1 MSRKEGARLDLGHT
15 IQSFKRTRSSHQEI
29 GGFQAFILDVQRRSA
44 AHQKRRGE
52 ISGGSDLKEDPLRR
66 QGRLAGPPPAKHYS
80 KLPRGICTPR
90 TPGGD
95 AVDGQVFGPL
105 RTSMHK
111 VRIKGVNE
119 VKTSSL
125 RLELAS
131 VLAADKQSLTPRV
144 RGGIIEKTL
153 GTSLT

>member
-1 MSRKEGARLDLGHT
+1 
-15 IQSFKRTRSSHQEI
+15 
-29 GGFQAFILDVQRRSA
+29 
-44 AHQKRRGE
+44 
-52 ISGGSDLKEDPLRR
+52 
-66 QGRLAGPPPAKHYS
+66 
-80 KLPRGICTPR
+80 
-90 TPGGD
+90 
-95 AVDGQVFGPL
+95 
-105 RTSMHK
+105 MHK